1 MTDIDDR
8 IRAGLDADDRDF
20 LASLDHSRGLFT
32 QIGDTLGGPLGGWAK
47 LMSVVSVFLGV
58 FTFFAAWN
66 LLTAE
71 QTRELILWA
80 VAVMAAIV
88 MQGFI
93 KDWFFSRMNMLA
105 ILREVK
111 RLQVQVAMLG
121 GGEGPGGPRA

>member
-20 LASLDHSRGLFT
+20 LASLDRSRGLFT
-32 QIGDTLGGPLGGWAK
+32 QIGDTLGGPLGGCAK
-47 LMSVVSVFLGV
+47 LVYVVSVFLAA
-58 FTFFAAWN
+58 FTFFAAWS

-71 QTRELILWA
+71 ETRQLILWA
-80 VAVMAAIV
+80 VAVVVAVV

-93 KDWFFSRMNMLA
+93 KDWFFSRMNMLS

-121 GGEGPGGPRA
+121 GSESPGGPRA